1 MINRKSSDIEDEIP
15 KLERGLWQ
23 RVKTTSTWS
32 GQQYFPRFVILNQ
45 EIKWV
50 KFNEHII
57 IKSEFV
63 DRDKIFGGSGN
74 MENIFKDNIMSGG
87 GNNRWANMR
96 YLHTCPI
103 RRMDLVGP
111 DVCLLHGE
119 LVKFTGDVIGGT
131 GIGVPIVVAATVRV

>member
-1 MINRKSSDIEDEIP
+1 MPMINRKSSDIEDEIP

-74 MENIFKDNIMSGG
+74 MENIFKDKIMSGG
-87 GNNRWANMR
+87 GNNR
-96 YLHTCPI
+96 
-103 RRMDLVGP
+103 
-111 DVCLLHGE
+111 
-119 LVKFTGDVIGGT
+119 
-131 GIGVPIVVAATVRV
+131 